1 MAYDFCDVTPTVWA
15 LEAMLVAIPFVRA
28 GVAVDN
34 LAARGGVEMAILL
47 AWEAIWAW
55 LRWYA
60 VKALSPRPIARPAIR
75 IARDARVKAGC
86 EDVSGSKAGVGK
98 AANAGEA

>member
-47 AWEAIWAW
+47 AVGGHLGLAALVCRQGTESEADSEAGDSD
-55 LRWYA
+55 R
-60 VKALSPRPIARPAIR
+60 ARR
-75 IARDARVKAGC
+75 QREGWV
-86 EDVSGSKAGVGK
+86 
-98 AANAGEA
+98 